1 MPDNDVN
8 QTNPSSIPQ
17 IPPKKRGSGL
27 KIFLI
32 IIGIMIVFFVGMS
45 IVAEKV
51 MTGLDL
57 DISGD
62 SKELIQKVIV
72 RGSDSLGRKVA
83 LITINGAID
92 GVGSRLKGSGTL
104 YEATMRLHQAA
115 EDNSVK
121 AVLLAIDSPGGR
133 LTASDVIY
141 NEVLKVKASG
151 KPVVVAVGN
160 LAASGGLYIAA
171 GADWIVASPTSLVGS
186 IGVIMNHMVFEELL
200 DKIGIDVNPIKSTG
214 SKDIGSPYRKMTPE
228 ETKFFQD
235 LISTFHDR
243 FVNIISEG
251 RGLEVDKVRTLAS
264 GKIYT
269 AEQSLEYGLID
280 QIGYFESAL
289 DKIKELSDIES
300 PTIIEYNAPFDFK
313 KAIKR
318 FANYNGSANL
328 SNQAELFIRS
338 MVAEAVTPEIKAIW
352 TGE

>member
-32 IIGIMIVFFVGMS
+32 IIGIMIVFFIGMS

-72 RGSDSLGRKVA
+72 WGSDSLGRKVA

-104 YEATMRLHQAA
+104 YEATRRLHQAA

-151 KPVVVAVGN
+151 KPVVVVVGN
-160 LAASGGLYIAA
+160 LSRQVMTVFL
-171 GADWIVASPTSLVGS
+171 LVMK
-186 IGVIMNHMVFEELL
+186 V
-200 DKIGIDVNPIKSTG
+200 KIF
-214 SKDIGSPYRKMTPE
+214 DI
-228 ETKFFQD
+228 
-235 LISTFHDR
+235 L
-243 FVNIISEG
+243 
-251 RGLEVDKVRTLAS
+251 
-264 GKIYT
+264 
-269 AEQSLEYGLID
+269 
-280 QIGYFESAL
+280 
-289 DKIKELSDIES
+289 
-300 PTIIEYNAPFDFK
+300 
-313 KAIKR
+313 
-318 FANYNGSANL
+318 
-328 SNQAELFIRS
+328 
-338 MVAEAVTPEIKAIW
+338 
-352 TGE
+352 